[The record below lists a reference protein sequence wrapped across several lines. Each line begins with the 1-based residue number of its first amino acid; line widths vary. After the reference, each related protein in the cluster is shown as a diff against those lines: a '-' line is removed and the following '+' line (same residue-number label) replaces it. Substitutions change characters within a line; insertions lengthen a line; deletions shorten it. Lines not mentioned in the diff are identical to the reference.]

1 MTPVAA
7 PIRVIVTGFSPFI
20 RDLCDDLGRQPGI
33 ELGAIVAPVADAAWA
48 FAARSVD
55 VVVHGVPA
63 RAPLPRRELVEIREY
78 TDAPIVL
85 LVEDAPPSLF
95 DDALAADVADVI
107 VLPQPAERVA
117 FAIHKARRERDAAAV
132 AGNGGR
138 ARLITA
144 FSPKGGTG
152 KTVVSTSVAA
162 ALAKHEGQKT
172 LLVDLDLQFGDA
184 AIMLGVS
191 PRRTLQDLVTAPG
204 ELDAEKLTGYITR
217 HAASGLDVLA
227 APLRPEDG
235 ELVTESKVERLL
247 NVAATLYDAIVIDTS
262 PSFHGPML
270 TALDHSDLLL
280 LICTPEI
287 PTLKNVRL
295 GLDTLRRLSF
305 PEDRIRLVLNR
316 AGADDEI
323 GAGEV
328 EGALGRPVS
337 FELPLS
343 VEIPHAVNEGM
354 PLPLSYPASEFAV
367 AIHSI
372 TAGALGTSGAWQ
384 PAVGPG
390 RHGFAGAVR
399 GLAGLLP
406 NRGDKGSTANAE
418 GSA

>member
-1 MTPVAA
+1 MTSVAGTF
-7 PIRVIVTGFSPFI
+7 RVIVTGFSPSI

-33 ELGAIVAPVADAAWA
+33 ELGAIVATVGDAAWA

-55 VVVHGVPA
+55 VVVHGVPP

-85 LVEDAPPSLF
+85 LLEDAPPSLF
-95 DDALAADVADVI
+95 DEALAADVADVI

-117 FAIHKARRERDAAAV
+117 FAIHKALRERDAAAV

-152 KTVVSTSVAA
+152 KTVVSTNVAA
-162 ALAKHEGQKT
+162 ALAKHEGLKT
-172 LLVDLDLQFGDA
+172 LLLDLDLQFGDA

-204 ELDAEKLTGYITR
+204 DLAPEKLTGYTTR
-217 HAASGLDVLA
+217 HPASGLDVLA
-227 APLRPEDG
+227 APLRPEDS

-247 NVAATLYDAIVIDTS
+247 NLAGTLYDAIVIDTS

-270 TALDHSDLLL
+270 TALDHSDVLL

-316 AGADDEI
+316 AGADAEI
-323 GAGEV
+323 GAAEV
-328 EGALGRPVS
+328 EGALGTPVS
-337 FELPLS
+337 FELPMS
-343 VEIPHAVNEGM
+343 AEIPHAVNEGT
-354 PLPLSYPASEFAV
+354 PLPLSSPTCEFAQAV
-367 AIHSI
+367 HAM
-372 TAGALGTSGAWQ
+372 TAALVGSSGVWQ
-384 PAVGPG
+384 PVAAQG

-406 NRGDKGSTANAE
+406 NRGDKGSASAAE
-418 GSA
+418 GPA